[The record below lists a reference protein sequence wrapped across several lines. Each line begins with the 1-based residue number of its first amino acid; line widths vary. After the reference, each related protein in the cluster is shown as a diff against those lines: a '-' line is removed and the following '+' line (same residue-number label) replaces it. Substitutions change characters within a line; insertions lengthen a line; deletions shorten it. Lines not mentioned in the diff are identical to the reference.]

1 MRELGKIDTVRPWYL
16 PAMPNPTYESPEA
29 LALWGVPVY
38 AKHTIVKANR
48 VDSQFEDHKT
58 IKKVWAVEM

>member
-1 MRELGKIDTVRPWYL
+1 
-16 PAMPNPTYESPEA
+16 MPNPTYESPEA